1 MKFPK
6 NYNTYSK
13 KDKIKYLIVKD
24 KFNLLIDNEPKL
36 IYLLKKLYFRLEL
49 VFKYKLGLY
58 F

>member
-6 NYNTYSK
+6 NYNTYS
-13 KDKIKYLIVKD
+13 LKD